1 MLPSQF
7 KLTRKPFLAVFG
19 ILCISLIEANAQT
32 CCSGGVPLSGNLGL
46 PTASQR
52 TWQFALTY
60 DLNVLRTLKVGTEK
74 LDERNRERVTHSIMF
89 EAGYTFSK
97 RFSADVFFS
106 YVRQE
111 RNIENPGLPSQNQH
125 TNGMGDAVFLLK
137 YNILN
142 KPGLI
147 WTLGAGPKI
156 PTGASDVTSNGIL
169 LGADLQPGSGAWD
182 GVFWSY
188 LVHQLSNRKSMNIS
202 LVTSVR
208 LTGTNQDFRPSQSYK
223 FGDEFQII
231 GGISDRVLL
240 GKVLIDP
247 SLSLRFRRA
256 FEDEVEGVA
265 LPNTGGQWLF
275 LNPAM
280 GVSITNRLSFNFGFE
295 LPLYADITGTQL
307 TPTYRITTGFYYL
320 LNRNND
326 QFDLKLQNDGTP

>member
-1 MLPSQF
+1 MLRRF
-7 KLTRKPFLAVFG
+7 YCLVLTLSAF
-19 ILCISLIEANAQT
+19 SLNTLYAQT

-46 PTASQR
+46 PTVDKH

-74 LDERNRERVTHSIMF
+74 LEERNRERITHSMMF
-89 EAGYTFSK
+89 ETGYTFSD
-97 RFSADVFFS
+97 RFSADIFIS

-111 RNIENPGLPSQNQH
+111 RNIDNPGLPSQNQH
-125 TNGMGDAVFLLK
+125 TNGVGDAVVLLK
-137 YNILN
+137 YNVIN
-142 KPGLI
+142 QGGLI

-156 PTGASDVTSNGIL
+156 PTGASDVRENGIL

-188 LVHQLSNRKSMNIS
+188 LVHRISTRQSMNVS
-202 LVTSVR
+202 LVTSLR
-208 LTGTNQDFRPSQSYK
+208 LTGTNENFRSSQSYQ
-223 FGDEFQII
+223 FGNEFQII
-231 GGISDRVLL
+231 GGISDRVLV

-256 FEDEVEGVA
+256 YEDKVEGIE

-275 LNPAM
+275 VYPAM
-280 GVSITNRLSFNFGFE
+280 GIALSKRLTFNFGFE

-307 TPTYRITTGFYYL
+307 TPTYRINTGFYYL
-320 LNRNND
+320 LNPRNPI
-326 QFDLKLQNDGTP
+326 FDLKNIP